1 MGWDFLSLPGILIVP
16 FCGRTKEMKSTFGD
30 CDILG
35 GGMGKW
41 FLVSH
46 SPIKTV
52 QICSS
57 FVVPAQKVDSGTLNT
72 ATKQTRLTKKS
83 PTPR

>member
-1 MGWDFLSLPGILIVP
+1 
-16 FCGRTKEMKSTFGD
+16 MKSTFGD

-41 FLVSH
+41 LLVSH

-52 QICSS
+52 QIGSS

-72 ATKQTRLTKKS
+72 ATK
-83 PTPR
+83 